1 MTTFTSEQVS
11 FVATLANIPLKKE
24 ELETFALGFTKTL
37 EVVDELQKV
46 DVSGV
51 EPVGHVTGLE
61 NIWRDDVVDEERMFT
76 QSQAL
81 ANAPHTYNGY
91 IVVDQVIEQE

>member
-24 ELETFALGFTKTL
+24 EREPLAKGFTTTL

-51 EPVGHVTGLE
+51 EPVHHVTGLE
-61 NIWRDDVVDEERMFT
+61 NIWREDVVDEQRMFT

>member
-11 FVATLANIPLKKE
+11 FVATLANIPLKEE
-24 ELETFALGFTKTL
+24 ELERLANGFTKTL

-46 DVSGV
+46 DVTGV
-51 EPVGHVTGLE
+51 DPVGHVTGLE
-61 NIWRDDVVDEERMFT
+61 NVWREDKVDEERMFT

-91 IVVDQVIEQE
+91 IVVDQVIEQD